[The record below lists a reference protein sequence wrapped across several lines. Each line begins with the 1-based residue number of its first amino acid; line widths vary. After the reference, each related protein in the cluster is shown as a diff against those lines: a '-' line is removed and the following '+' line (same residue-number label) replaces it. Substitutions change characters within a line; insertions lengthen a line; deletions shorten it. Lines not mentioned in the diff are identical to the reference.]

1 LWKDRVRSLFTSP
14 PEAVIPASA
23 PIRAVAKPVREIL
36 RHSHALEQALHTLRD
51 HQGLNI
57 LDLGEVNQANVGF
70 LTSLGHRLYSE
81 DFLHTVDSVF
91 GEGDAETTQSSPAR
105 VGDFFSQT
113 LQFPES
119 HFDAALLW
127 DTFEYLTKPLME
139 RVMHRLTEV
148 VRPGGVM
155 LACFHAEVKGDSAP
169 QYSYRI
175 ADGRSLQLAVRGERR
190 MLQVFNNRS
199 IERVFENC
207 SSVKFFLSRDSLR
220 EVIVRR

>member
-1 LWKDRVRSLFTSP
+1 MWKDRFRSWFTSP
-14 PEAVIPASA
+14 EAIAPPAA
-23 PIRAVAKPVREIL
+23 PTRVEPKPVREVL
-36 RHSHALEQALHTLRD
+36 RNSHALEQMLHVLRD
-51 HQGLNI
+51 HQGLNV

-70 LTSLGHRLYSE
+70 LTNLGHRLYSE

-91 GEGDAETTQSSPAR
+91 GEGDPEITQSSPAR
-105 VGDFFSQT
+105 VGDFFSET
-113 LQFPES
+113 LQFPEN

-139 RVMHRLTEV
+139 RVMRRLIEV

-155 LACFHAEVKGDSAP
+155 MACFHAEVKGGVAE

-175 ADGRSLQLAVRGERR
+175 ADGRSLLLASRGERR
-190 MLQVFNNRS
+190 LLQVFNNRS
-199 IERVFENC
+199 IEKIFEDC
-207 SSVKFFLSRDSLR
+207 ASVKFFLTRDSLR